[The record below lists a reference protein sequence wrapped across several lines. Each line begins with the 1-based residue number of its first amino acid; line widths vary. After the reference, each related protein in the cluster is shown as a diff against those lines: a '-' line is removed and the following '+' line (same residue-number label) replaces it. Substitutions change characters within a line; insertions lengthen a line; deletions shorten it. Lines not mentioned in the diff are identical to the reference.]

1 MREVAALAGVSHQTV
16 SRVINGHPSIR
27 PTTRDRVLQVIEE
40 VKYRPN
46 SAARAL
52 ATRRSSRIGV
62 VVDSAIKFGP
72 NATLRAVE
80 ESAREAGYSVS
91 SVTVAEDRALSAK
104 SAVDHL
110 LSQGIDALCIIAP
123 RSSSVDLLRARAQ
136 GLPTLAVTSSRDL
149 TMLTASVDQRGG
161 AELAVRHLLSLGHTN
176 VLHVAGPMDWL
187 DARGRERGWRAAL
200 EEAGITP
207 RPPVVGD
214 WTADFGFEFAR
225 NVDMPIDFTA
235 VFCANDQMALG
246 VLHGL
251 SVRGVRVPEDVS
263 IVGFDDLPEARHFR
277 PALTTVRQDF
287 ETLGKRTV
295 EALISAIEGEEPARR
310 TVIEPELIVR
320 DSTAAPASL

>member
-27 PTTRDRVLQVIEE
+27 ATTRDRVLRVIEE
-40 VKYRPN
+40 VQYRPN

-52 ATRRSSRIGV
+52 ATRRSNRIGV

-80 ESAREAGYSVS
+80 ESAREAGYSVT
-91 SVTVAEDRALSAK
+91 SVTVAEDRALSAR

-110 LSQGIDALCIIAP
+110 LAQGIDALCIIAP
-123 RSSSVDLLRARAQ
+123 RSSSVDLLRASAE
-136 GLPTLAVTSSRDL
+136 GLPTLAVTSARDL
-149 TMLTASVDQRGG
+149 SMLTASVDQRRG
-161 AELAVRHLLSLGHTN
+161 AELAVEHLLGLGHREI
-176 VLHVAGPMDWL
+176 LHVAGPMDWL

-200 EEAGITP
+200 EAADIEP
-207 RPPVVGD
+207 RPFVVGD
-214 WTADFGFEFAR
+214 WTADSGFAVAR
-225 NVDMPIDFTA
+225 DSLDPADFTA

-251 SVRGVRVPEDVS
+251 SARGVRVPEDVS

-295 EALISAIEGEEPARR
+295 EAIISAIEGGHPNVR

-320 DSTAAPASL
+320 ESTMRARS